1 MPHSLGRMPAT
12 APTADTALPFTPDDA
27 LAVLKT
33 VFGYPAF
40 RGQQAE
46 VVAHVA
52 AGGNA
57 FVLMPTG
64 GGKSLCYQV
73 PALLRGGVTVVIS
86 PLIALMHDQV
96 AALTRRGVRAAML
109 NSTLTRD
116 DTARVERAVRDGGI
130 SLLYL
135 SPERLV
141 TARCLSLLAASPLA
155 LFAIDEAHCISEW
168 GHDFRPEYLSLSLL
182 HERFPCVP
190 RIALTA
196 TADAQTRAEIVQRL
210 HLGDGRVF
218 LSSFDRPNIRY
229 RVVEKRNVHTQLL
242 AFIRQRHAGK
252 TGVVYCQSRSK
263 VEETAAFLDAHG
275 ISALPY
281 HAGLS
286 ASARQDNQAWF
297 LERRGVV
304 MVATIAFGM
313 GIDKADVRFVAHIDV
328 PRSVEGY
335 YQETGRA
342 GRDGLPAEAWMAYS
356 PHDAEP
362 LYQQIRQS
370 SASGVRRLIQA
381 SKLDAVLALSE
392 TAECRR
398 VRLLRYFGESS
409 RACGACD
416 TCTNPP
422 RSADATPAVRRL
434 LACIKAE
441 RQQANAGQVIGALRA
456 DGRTPCEEEW
466 RAIVRQCV
474 ALGIVAIDHETGGA
488 LKWTSESSGVFGERR
503 KIVLRR
509 WRAPRKATE
518 VKHRTRPPRDLG
530 TYATLLVRLRA
541 WRADRARQLGV
552 PVHVVFHDAT
562 LMEIARRQPRWRWTL
577 GRIPGVGANKRAAF
591 GDDILKLVAG
601 VVARTRRR

>member
-1 MPHSLGRMPAT
+1 MPAT
-12 APTADTALPFTPDDA
+12 EPTAATASPFTPDDA

-86 PLIALMHDQV
+86 PLIALMQDQV

-109 NSTLTRD
+109 NATLARA

-141 TARCLSLLAASPLA
+141 TKRCLSLLAASPLA

-168 GHDFRPEYLSLSLL
+168 GHDFRPQYLSLSLL
-182 HERFPCVP
+182 HERFPLVP

-210 HLGDGRVF
+210 HLGDGRAF

-242 AFIRQRHAGK
+242 AFIRQRHAGQ
-252 TGVVYCQSRSK
+252 TGVVYCQSRTK

-286 ASARQDNQAWF
+286 ASERQDNQAWF
-297 LERRGVV
+297 LGRRGVV

-328 PRSVEGY
+328 PKSVEGY

-342 GRDGLPAEAWMAYS
+342 GRDGLPSDAWMAYS

-370 SASGVRRLIQA
+370 PASGTRRLIQA
-381 SKLDAVLALSE
+381 SKLDAVLALFE

-398 VRLLRYFGESS
+398 VRLLGYFGESS
-409 RACGACD
+409 PACGACD

-422 RSADATPAVRRL
+422 RSADATPAVRQL
-434 LACIKAE
+434 LACIKAA

-456 DGRTPCEEEW
+456 NGRKPSEEEW

-474 ALGIVAIDHETGGA
+474 ALGIVAVDHETGGA
-488 LKWTSESSGVFGERR
+488 LTWTSESSGVFGERR
-503 KIVLRR
+503 KIVLRH
-509 WRAPRKATE
+509 WRAPPKATE
-518 VKHRTRPPRDLG
+518 VKHRMGRPRDQG
-530 TYATLLVRLRA
+530 TYATLLGRLRA
-541 WRADRARQLGV
+541 WRADRARRLGV

-562 LMEIARRQPRWRWTL
+562 LVQIARRQPRCRWTL

-591 GDDILKLVAG
+591 GDDILKLVTGA
-601 VVARTRRR
+601 VARTRQRYGGC